1 MKKILLSILGLLSFV
16 FIQAQEATLSFDD
29 TANRTVISDDQQVW
43 EQNGIILTNNKS
55 ASTNKVADY
64 AKPARFYKGSEI
76 IIECSLGNITSIV
89 FDCNNASYATALNN
103 SITGASVSS
112 DKVTVTLDGS
122 SNRFT
127 IATLSAQVRMDA
139 VTVTYGASDPNAVY
153 PPKITPNGGEYV
165 EGDKV
170 EVTITGG
177 AGQDV
182 YYALNSEDVGDAGEY
197 TGSIEVTS
205 NVTVYAWA
213 SDGTNISEAASA
225 TFNFTAPLG
234 NIAAFNALDK
244 GKAAKF
250 IYPMTVVYQSA
261 NNNLIVKDDSGTMLI
276 YGSVGQTYNNGDVIA
291 AGVRG
296 YVSEYGGNKQLNPT
310 ADSFTA
316 GVAGTAVTPVV
327 KAVTDLSSCA
337 FLDYVKLEGVYF
349 TLDEGKTKNYTVSDG
364 SNTFAAYNQFGLTI
378 EGLEADKTYN
388 VEGFMSSYN
397 GTKQFQPTKI
407 TTSDGGEVGPGENP
421 GTQVP
426 DNLGTKDAPITVA
439 QAIAAYVNGE
449 TKAAWVTGY
458 IVGSLNGSKDKPVFA
473 AGTAEGVAATNLLIA
488 DAADCTEVSLCIPVQ
503 LPTGTVR
510 AGLNLKDNP
519 SNLGKQVV
527 LNGNITAYFMVAGLK
542 ETTEYE
548 FVSATAIEEVGTDV
562 NAPVEYYNL
571 QGVKVTNP
579 ENGIFIK
586 KQGAK
591 AVKVVL

>member
-16 FIQAQEATLSFDD
+16 CIQAQEATLSFDD
-29 TANRTVISDDQQVW
+29 KANRTVISDDQQVW

-250 IYPMTVVYQSA
+250 ISPMTVVYQSA

-316 GVAGTAVTPVV
+316 GVAGIAVTPVV

-527 LNGNITAYFMVAGLK
+527 LNGNITAYFTVAGLK